1 MTAGGPPALTQEA
14 TLGERERG
22 YRRVTM
28 LTGGLAAVSIAGT
41 LGVAMAAH
49 AAHTAEQETV
59 VPAGV
64 VPGDPPPPAVE
75 DGQSAPDGAPPA
87 TADPA
92 AEAPAAG
99 EQPPAEEFPE
109 VTDGGD
115 GPGQA
120 TTGGS

>member
-1 MTAGGPPALTQEA
+1 M
-14 TLGERERG
+14 GERERG

-59 VPAGV
+59 VPSGV
-64 VPGDPPPPAVE
+64 VPGGAPPPAAE
-75 DGQSAPDGAPPA
+75 DGQSAPDTAPDAAPPD

-92 AEAPAAG
+92 AEAG

-109 VTDGGD
+109 VTDGRG